1 MRNRKRKNPPSG
13 SKLSKETPL
22 FKQYKEIKAKY
33 PDEILLFRIGDF
45 YETFLEDAKVTSKAL
60 GIALTSKPLGKGIRV
75 PLAGIPV
82 KAAETYIAKLL
93 KQGYRVAICEQI
105 GEPGKGLMHREVVE
119 VITPGTVFSPSLLDD
134 KKFNYIA
141 AYLPDEHM
149 RLAGVAVAELTT
161 GDFFVFEADAE
172 QAVEELRKLN
182 VAELLVP
189 EDIEIEG
196 NWALTPRNPIDFSPT
211 DAEDELKR
219 FFGVSTLEGFG
230 IRDMD
235 LAVRAARGLIAYIK
249 DKKPGMV
256 EHIHRIRVRRLS
268 EFMYLDARTIA
279 NLELLEPIRV
289 GEGMSLLKVL
299 DYTRTPMGGRRL
311 REALV
316 APFAVKKLILE
327 RQSRVNAFFEN
338 PQLMKKTA
346 EILKDFYDIERAAA
360 RISAGRLNPRELL
373 RIGQSIMLIPKLK
386 KLLAEDEF
394 LDELASK
401 MPNIADIGQKILDTI
416 VEDPPSNMSDG
427 GVVKSGVSQA
437 LDELRYLAQHG
448 KEKLLELEQRE
459 KIRTGIPTLRIGY
472 NNVFGY
478 YIEVSKSYANR
489 VPKHYIRKQTLT
501 NVERYYTDELKRLEE
516 KILGAEERAVRL
528 EQEIVNE
535 LRGLIAERID
545 DFKSVADIVAE
556 IDLDLSL
563 AEVAR
568 RNRYT
573 RPEIVEDGI
582 ISIKDGRHPV
592 VEVMSQEPFI
602 PNDTEMDLQ
611 ENMIFIITGPNMS
624 GKSTYL
630 RQVAMITIL
639 AQMGGFV
646 PAASAKIGIVD
657 RIFTRIG
664 ASDDLARGV
673 STFMAEMIETA
684 EILHNATRKSLII
697 LDEVGRGT
705 STYDGIAIAWAVVEY
720 LATRVK
726 AKALFATHYHE
737 LSELGKRLSGVKNY
751 TVAVKEWQDEVI
763 FLRKVVPGETDRS
776 YGIYV
781 AKLAGL
787 PMEVIRRA
795 WEILEQLERR
805 GRALKPR
812 RSYRGAQLSFFQE
825 IDPIRRK
832 IMDLDLDSMT
842 PREALEFLYKIKEEI
857 GK

>member
-1 MRNRKRKNPPSG
+1 
-13 SKLSKETPL
+13 
-22 FKQYKEIKAKY
+22 
-33 PDEILLFRIGDF
+33 
-45 YETFLEDAKVTSKAL
+45 
-60 GIALTSKPLGKGIRV
+60 
-75 PLAGIPV
+75 

-93 KQGYRVAICEQI
+93 RQGYRVAICEQI

-149 RLAGVAVAELTT
+149 RSAGVAVAELTT

-230 IRDMD
+230 IRDID

-256 EHIHRIRVRRLS
+256 EHIRRIRVRRLS

-401 MPNIADIGQKILDTI
+401 MPNIADIGQKILNTI

-427 GVVKSGVSQA
+427 GVVKSGVNQA

-825 IDPIRRK
+825 IDPIRKK